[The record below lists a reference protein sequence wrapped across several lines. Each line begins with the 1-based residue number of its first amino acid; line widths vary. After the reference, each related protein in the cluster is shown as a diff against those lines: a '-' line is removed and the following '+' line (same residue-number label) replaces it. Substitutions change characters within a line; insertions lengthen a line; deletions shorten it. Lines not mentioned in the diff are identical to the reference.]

1 MAARE
6 RGAADVTAV
15 CAHTPCPDGYVERS
29 EWADEMIKTHR
40 QVKCPVCGRLAI
52 WKPSR
57 RPIKQDIARR
67 ATELEGDV
75 ADEYAAW
82 CEEQHREYLATSEYM
97 AMQAEIEM
105 VAGVSSTEV
114 R

>member
-1 MAARE
+1 MVPTWCD
-6 RGAADVTAV
+6 GCGDVV
-15 CAHTPCPDGYVERS
+15 GRDCFNPVECL
-29 EWADEMIKTHR
+29 W
-40 QVKCPVCGRLAI
+40 
-52 WKPSR
+52 
-57 RPIKQDIARR
+57 IKQDIARR